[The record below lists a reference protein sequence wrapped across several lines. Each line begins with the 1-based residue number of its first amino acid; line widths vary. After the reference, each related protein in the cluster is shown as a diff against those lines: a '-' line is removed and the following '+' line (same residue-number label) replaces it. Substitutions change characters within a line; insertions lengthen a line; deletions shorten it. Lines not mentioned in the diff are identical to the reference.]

1 MAIIEKRYSIVQV
14 RAMMATLDAWIES
27 SNETLDNA
35 NDVDSP
41 NEYRIEILESR
52 IEALQAALDALGE
65 IE

>member
-1 MAIIEKRYSIVQV
+1 MAIIEKRNSIVQV
-14 RAMMATLDAWIES
+14 RAMMATLDACIES